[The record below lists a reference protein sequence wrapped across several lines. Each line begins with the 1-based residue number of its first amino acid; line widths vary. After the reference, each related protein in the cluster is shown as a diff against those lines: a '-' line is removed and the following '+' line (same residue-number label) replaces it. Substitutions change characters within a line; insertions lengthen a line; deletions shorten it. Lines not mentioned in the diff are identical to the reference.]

1 MARRSA
7 ADRQAGLGIASG
19 YSDRVQASVHG
30 FDEQTGFGSVL
41 LDDGV
46 ERWFDGEVFF
56 GSGLRHLRVGQRV
69 SVEIEGETVTRLWI
83 VGIGEG
89 QPIR

>member
-1 MARRSA
+1 
-7 ADRQAGLGIASG
+7 
-19 YSDRVQASVHG
+19 VQASVHG

-46 ERWFDGEVFF
+46 ERWFDGQVFLH
-56 GSGLRHLRVGQRV
+56 SGLRHLRVGQRV
-69 SVEIEGETVTRLWI
+69 SVDVEGESVTRLWI

>member
-1 MARRSA
+1 M
-7 ADRQAGLGIASG
+7 
-19 YSDRVQASVHG
+19 QASVHG
-30 FDEQTGFGSVL
+30 FDEQTGSGSVL

-46 ERWFDGEVFF
+46 ERWFDGKVFVQ
-56 GSGLRHLRVGQRV
+56 SGLRHLRVGQRV
-69 SVEIEGETVTRLWI
+69 SVEIAGESVTRLWI

>member
-1 MARRSA
+1 M
-7 ADRQAGLGIASG
+7 
-19 YSDRVQASVHG
+19 QASVHG

-56 GSGLRHLRVGQRV
+56 RSGLRHLRVGQRV
-69 SVEIEGETVTRLWI
+69 SIELQGESVTRLWI
-83 VGIGEG
+83 VGIGEV